1 MRFSNLILTAIGV
14 LAMSFTAHLTA
25 KDPPPPATTITI
37 QGMHCA
43 GCAKRIETKLQA
55 VAGVA
60 SAQVNAETG
69 IAVVTP
75 APRQQPSP
83 RVLWETVATAGY
95 KPLKLQGPAGTFTS
109 KPKT

>member
-1 MRFSNLILTAIGV
+1 MT
-14 LAMSFTAHLTA
+14 LAAHLAA
-25 KDPPPPATTITI
+25 KDPPPATTTITI
-37 QGMHCA
+37 QGMHCPA
-43 GCAKRIETKLQA
+43 CAKRVETKLQA

-75 APRQQPSP
+75 APRQQLSP
-83 RVLWETVATAGY
+83 RLLWEAVATASF
-95 KPLKLQGPAGTFTS
+95 KPLKLQGPNGTFTS